1 MKNNLLI
8 SFLAVLT
15 VTGCESETS
24 FTKEKEEVQTSL
36 EDFYSDNR
44 SNAQSFSVPAS
55 SGGMTTTSGG
65 IKIYFPGNGFV
76 TKDGALVNGDVSVNV
91 KEVLTPYEMIFNNMP
106 TMAGGLPLESGGEFQ
121 INVTKNSQELI
132 LAPGK
137 FLRIQMPKNNS
148 ANMNGMQVFNGV
160 EDANGNVDWRVNT
173 TPGNFVVG
181 DSTLFAGS
189 SLFSDNV
196 GWINCDKFYNDPT
209 VTFSVY
215 PANAPSNDSTNVFV
229 HLTGRNTV
237 VKMSWTQGLS
247 YFRSDKLL
255 ALPSTIIGIS
265 VKNGQLYASLTPVN
279 VRDGESVTMNFSKYT
294 EKQLKEKLKTL
305 H

>member
-8 SFLAVLT
+8 SFLAVIA
-15 VTGCESETS
+15 VTGCQPETS
-24 FTKEKEEVQTSL
+24 FIREKEEVQTSL
-36 EDFYSDNR
+36 EDFYSENR
-44 SNAQSFSVPAS
+44 TALQSFSLPAS
-55 SGGMTTTSGG
+55 SGGMKTTSAGM
-65 IKIYFPGNGFV
+65 KIYFPGNGFV
-76 TKDGALVNGDVSVNV
+76 TKDGAVVNGDVSVSV
-91 KEVLTPYEMIFNNMP
+91 KEILTPYEMIFNNMP
-106 TMAGGLPLESGGEFQ
+106 TTAGGLPLESGGEFQ
-121 INVTKNSQELI
+121 INVTKNNQELK

-160 EDANGNVDWRVNT
+160 EDANGNVDWKLNT

-255 ALPSTIIGIS
+255 AVASTIIGIS
-265 VKNGQLYASLTPVN
+265 IKNGRLFASLTPVN
-279 VRDGESVTMNFSKYT
+279 VKDGESITMNFTQYT
-294 EKQLKEKLKTL
+294 EKQLKEKLNQL